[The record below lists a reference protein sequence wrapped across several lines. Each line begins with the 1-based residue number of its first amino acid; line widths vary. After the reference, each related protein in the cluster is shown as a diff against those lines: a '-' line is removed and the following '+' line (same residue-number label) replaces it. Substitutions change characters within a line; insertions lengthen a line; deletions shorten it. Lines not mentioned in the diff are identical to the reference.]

1 MVVAVV
7 EKGGTKVV
15 TLSAPVMI
23 ENRLDQP
30 IEMCYQVNLL
40 SSLVLF
46 LLTKALSWG
55 VTKGI

>member
-40 SSLVLF
+40 SSLFLF